1 MIPAE
6 PTTFEESKTRD
17 HLYALLLIQ
26 LQGVDP
32 EDSQRRS
39 PKVGYSTSVSDSRMQ
54 PGALAAS
61 RMRIG
66 MINEF
71 RYKQKGQV
79 R

>member
-1 MIPAE
+1 MVSAE
-6 PTTFEESKTRD
+6 AIAFEESKTRD

-32 EDSQRRS
+32 EDSQRRP
-39 PKVGYSTSVSDSRMQ
+39 PKVGYSTNVSGSRMQ
-54 PGALAAS
+54 PRALAAS
-61 RMRIG
+61 GMQIG
-66 MINEF
+66 KINES